1 MPFTIEK
8 FEKLFKIGDVI
19 HLRSNKTVP
28 IHIEDNL
35 MYLGNHKTD
44 NIEQLNLGGT
54 PYEVNHLLDMYEF
67 LNKDGMW
74 QPFGVKKA

>member
-1 MPFTIEK
+1 
-8 FEKLFKIGDVI
+8 
-19 HLRSNKTVP
+19 
-28 IHIEDNL
+28 